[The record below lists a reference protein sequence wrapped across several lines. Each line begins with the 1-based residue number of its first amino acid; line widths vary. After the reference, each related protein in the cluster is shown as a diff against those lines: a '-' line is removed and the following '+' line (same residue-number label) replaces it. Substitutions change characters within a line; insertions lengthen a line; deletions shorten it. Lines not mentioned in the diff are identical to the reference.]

1 MPRWTSYG
9 ALGFACLVAACGT
22 DEPLSA
28 GADTAPIGFDA
39 AATAELRQAGVDKYL
54 GQFTAAKVEK
64 SSEGDVYT
72 FTPSDDGPVC
82 LYGDELRVSTRE
94 GSSEDLL
101 IFLQGGGACWSD
113 LCAANTTSGFGI
125 LPIGW
130 TDSNPENNPALAKFD
145 VVFVSYCDG
154 SVFSGDNVIYASD
167 GSIERRHRGLANLS
181 AGVDVARL
189 RHPTP
194 RRIVLAGA
202 SAGGYGTLLGATVVR
217 LAYPHTPLYVVNDGG
232 IGLTN
237 PEDPSLYDAIAD
249 EWKVLQFLPA
259 SCGDCVKDGQFTG
272 IVGWEL
278 DHDPSL
284 RVGDFS
290 SYQDGVIGG
299 VFLGMEGPDF
309 EHLLF
314 EETDELHAA
323 HPDRFQRFFVKG
335 SGHTSILAGGYYNV
349 SVQGQTLIEW
359 TQAMLDGSDAWQDR
373 LE

>member
-1 MPRWTSYG
+1 MPRWTCHG
-9 ALGFACLVAACGT
+9 ALGLACLVAACGT

-28 GADTAPIGFDA
+28 SVEVGSIGFDA
-39 AATAELRQAGVDKYL
+39 AATEELRQAGVDRYL

-64 SSEGDVYT
+64 SSEGEVYT

-82 LYGDELRVSTRE
+82 LYGDEFRVSTRE
-94 GSSEDLL
+94 GSSDDLL

-113 LCAANTTSGFGI
+113 LCAANTSAGFGI

-130 TDSNPENNPALAKFD
+130 TDSDPKRNPALARFD

-154 SVFSGDNVIYASD
+154 SVFSGDSVILAND

-181 AGVDVARL
+181 AGIDVARL
-189 RHPTP
+189 RHPKP
-194 RRIVLAGA
+194 RRIVLAGT
-202 SAGGYGTLLGATVVR
+202 SAGGYGTILGAAVVR
-217 LAYPHTPLYVVNDGG
+217 LAYPHTPLFVVNDGG

-237 PEDPSLYDAIAD
+237 PEDPSLADAIAD

-259 SCGDCVKDGQFTG
+259 SCGDCVENGQFTG
-272 IVGWEL
+272 IVGWAL

-284 RVGDFS
+284 RVADFS

-309 EHLLF
+309 EKLLV
-314 EETDELHAA
+314 EETGKLHAA
-323 HPDRFQRFFVKG
+323 HPDRFERFFVKG
-335 SGHTSILAGGYYNV
+335 SGHTALLAGYYDV
-349 SVQGQTLIEW
+349 SIEGQTLIEW
-359 TQAMLDGSDAWQDR
+359 IQAMLDGSDAWQDR